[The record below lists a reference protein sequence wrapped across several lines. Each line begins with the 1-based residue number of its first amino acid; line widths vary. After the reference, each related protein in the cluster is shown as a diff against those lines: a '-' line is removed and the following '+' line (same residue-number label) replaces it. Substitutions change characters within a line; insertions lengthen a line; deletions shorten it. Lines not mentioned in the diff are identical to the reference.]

1 MSETSLNEEKSMK
14 QKLAIP
20 FITFDSKL
28 KKFTITPEAKKIIN
42 KVSNSKIGIVS
53 LVGKY
58 RTGKSFLLNKVLI
71 TNSLNE
77 QNEKT
82 ENQVNNNSSENT
94 EKKNNIEEENDNIE
108 NNNKENNINL
118 ENKDNIKNKED
129 NTNNNNNNNDN
140 VNDNND
146 NNNENNDNN
155 NKIKNY
161 NINNE
166 GFDVGPTI
174 RPCTKGIWLW
184 SKPIMIS
191 NNHSKDKFP
200 AFLIDT
206 EGLGAY
212 DEEVNHDTKIFLI
225 SILISS
231 LFIYNSFGT
240 IDENA
245 LNNLSLILNISKS
258 LKLRNNNNNNINEE
272 EEMSKYFPSFLW
284 LLRDFALK
292 LEDNEGNVITA
303 KQYLEN
309 ALNEQKGSS
318 DTIIEKN
325 QVRKLIKTYFHE
337 RDCFPMVR
345 PVENENDLQNL
356 MFLPK
361 EKIRPEFITQSQ
373 ILRNKI
379 LMKIKPKNFN
389 GKILSG
395 PMLIDLV
402 ENVINCIN
410 EGAIPIIENSWKYI
424 INNECLKS
432 INLIVNEYKNKIIKF
447 QKDNL
452 NSNNFFSELEQFN
465 QNLIKDLIKKFQ
477 DENNAKFDD
486 ISDYIKKLKINLN
499 QEFKKLNEENVSLL
513 QNKYSNDLERGIN
526 ELMNDKEKISKENYI
541 TFFSE
546 LLQIKDKVDNL
557 IPEFNLK
564 QQISFDKII
573 SSIKKYIEE
582 YYESPKKEL
591 EKKVQNLTNEKE
603 IIDSRLLNLNEEYKK
618 DKDEFK
624 QTVDKYNDMLIEYKI
639 KDKAQEKKIKNFE
652 LEKKTL
658 KETNEMTLSSLT
670 KQNEAKIEKLTLE
683 IDKLNNELKTKD
695 EEILLIKLNDE
706 KVSALNIQKITFLE
720 KELEQWKERYNIQT
734 KEFSEA
740 KSQIINLTAECDKAK
755 GDIKSLENKLLLS
768 NNPILSNR
776 SYNQSSI
783 KGNSLNNSYFL
794 RSHTMSNNFTNG
806 NINLILRN
814 QNDIKDELNQLIE
827 DASKLIDNKDLLL
840 NQNNNNNNNS
850 NINIS
855 DNIINISNTSGRN
868 KKNKNLNINDDN
880 EEFSFPPKSQK
891 FSLTQG
897 NINNNQ
903 NLSNTYS
910 SFNSKSKSNS
920 KSNSNSNSKTNISS
934 SRGNKKNNIKIIN
947 ALKKNDIFEYTCEI
961 KKGEITW
968 KLNKTLN
975 QFMLFNKAINNLFKG
990 LIIIPN
996 PPQNLFHNENENK
1009 INELNDY
1016 IEQLSQNEII
1026 SHSVPYRNFFEID
1039 EHSLIKKTSPSP
1051 RNIDED
1057 PKKSQKIIE
1066 KKNIGKKLMMNIP
1079 KRNYNPSSAFSKK

>member
-1 MSETSLNEEKSMK
+1 MSETSFNEEKSIK

-20 FITFDSKL
+20 FIIFDSKL
-28 KKFTITPEAKKIIN
+28 KKFSITPEAKKIIS

-71 TNSLNE
+71 TNTLNE

-82 ENQVNNNSSENT
+82 ENKLNNNSSENI
-94 EKKNNIEEENDNIE
+94 EKKNNIEEVNDNIE

-118 ENKDNIKNKED
+118 ENKDNIQNKED
-129 NTNNNNNNNDN
+129 NNSNNNNNNNDN
-140 VNDNND
+140 ND
-146 NNNENNDNN
+146 NNENNDNN
-155 NKIKNY
+155 NNIKNY

-361 EKIRPEFITQSQ
+361 EKIRPEFINQSQ

-526 ELMNDKEKISKENYI
+526 ELMKDKEKISKENYI

-582 YYESPKKEL
+582 YYENPKKEL

-603 IIDSRLLNLNEEYKK
+603 IIDTRLLNLNEEYKK

-639 KDKAQEKKIKNFE
+639 KDKAQEEKIKNFE

-734 KEFSEA
+734 KEFSES

-768 NNPILSNR
+768 NNNLLSNR
-776 SYNQSSI
+776 GSYNFNQTTPNFGKGLNDSI
-783 KGNSLNNSYFL
+783 NQ
-794 RSHTMSNNFTNG
+794 RSHTLSNSFYNSKNSIST
-806 NINLILRN
+806 ILKS
-814 QNDIKDELNQLIE
+814 QNDIKDELNELLNDAKNLINN
-827 DASKLIDNKDLLL
+827 NKDLCDVNLSMTKNL
-840 NQNNNNNNNS
+840 MNIDNSNNNNS
-850 NINIS
+850 TNIS
-855 DNIINISNTSGRN
+855 NYNSNSNSNIINASSASTGRG
-868 KKNKNLNINDDN
+868 KKNNSAFKVFNQKEYEIY
-880 EEFSFPPKSQK
+880 EETIFSPKVNNSK
-891 FSLTQG
+891 LSLTQG
-897 NINNNQ
+897 NKSNTNSHSY
-903 NLSNTYS
+903 NLSNNIIS
-910 SFNSKSKSNS
+910 SN
-920 KSNSNSNSKTNISS
+920 NSN
-934 SRGNKKNNIKIIN
+934 NKPSLNLNNMNKNPKNIKKIG
-947 ALKKNDIFEYTCEI
+947 LTTPTFKKF
-961 KKGEITW
+961 
-968 KLNKTLN
+968 
-975 QFMLFNKAINNLFKG
+975 FK
-990 LIIIPN
+990 
-996 PPQNLFHNENENK
+996 
-1009 INELNDY
+1009 
-1016 IEQLSQNEII
+1016 
-1026 SHSVPYRNFFEID
+1026 
-1039 EHSLIKKTSPSP
+1039 
-1051 RNIDED
+1051 
-1057 PKKSQKIIE
+1057 
-1066 KKNIGKKLMMNIP
+1066 
-1079 KRNYNPSSAFSKK
+1079 